1 MNTPSP
7 ACTVRIAAAQYDV
20 APLADWVAYERRITA
35 WVDEAALAGARLLLF
50 PEYFAME
57 LASLFGPE
65 VSLSLPRQLNAMQE
79 LLADFLAL
87 FARLSRT
94 HGACIVAGSYPV
106 RLADG
111 SYRNRCHLFH
121 PDGRRMFQ
129 DKLQMTRFETEE
141 WHIGAGDTLKV
152 FDTAFG
158 RIGINICYDSE
169 FPLFAHR
176 QVAAGA
182 DLILVPSCTD
192 TRAGYHR
199 VRLGSRARALE
210 NQCFVVHSP
219 TVGEA
224 PWSAAVDRNTGAAAV
239 YAPVDYGFP
248 DDGVL
253 VEGELD
259 RAQWVYADLD
269 LGALAGVR
277 RHGQVCNF
285 RDWDAQARIAGV
297 EILAL
302 DGTSG

>member
-1 MNTPSP
+1 VKTPSP
-7 ACTVRIAAAQYDV
+7 AGRLRIAAAQYDV
-20 APLADWVAYERRITA
+20 APLADWAGYERRITA

-65 VSLSLPRQLNAMQE
+65 VPLSLPRQLHAMQE
-79 LLADFLAL
+79 LLPGFLAL
-87 FARLSRT
+87 FARLART

-121 PDGRRMFQ
+121 PDGRCVFQ
-129 DKLQMTRFETEE
+129 DKLQMTRFETEQ
-141 WHIGAGDTLKV
+141 WHIGAGEALKV

-158 RIGINICYDSE
+158 RIGINICYDVE
-169 FPLFAHR
+169 FPLLAHR
-176 QVAAGA
+176 QVVAGA

-210 NQCFVVHSP
+210 NQCFVVQSP
-219 TVGEA
+219 TVGDA

-253 VEGELD
+253 VEGEPD
-259 RAQWVYADLD
+259 RAQWVFADLD
-269 LGALAGVR
+269 LGALAAVR
-277 RHGQVCNF
+277 RHGQVFNF

-297 EILAL
+297 EIVAA
-302 DGTSG
+302 DGA

>member
-1 MNTPSP
+1 MNTPAP
-7 ACTVRIAAAQYDV
+7 PRPLRIAAAQYDV
-20 APLADWVAYERRITA
+20 TPLAHWNDYERRIA
-35 WVDEAALAGARLLLF
+35 SWVDEAVGAGAGLLLF

-65 VSLSLPRQLNAMQE
+65 VPLSLPRQLSAMQE
-79 LLADFLAL
+79 LLPGFLAL
-87 FARLSRT
+87 FARLART
-94 HGACIVAGSYPV
+94 RGACIVAGSYPV

-121 PDGRRMFQ
+121 PDGRCVFQ

-141 WHIGAGDTLKV
+141 WHIGAGDALKV

-158 RIGINICYDSE
+158 RIGINICYDAE
-169 FPLFAHR
+169 FPLLAHR

-210 NQCFVVHSP
+210 NQCFVVQSP

-239 YAPVDYGFP
+239 YGPVDYGFP

-253 VEGELD
+253 VEGEMD

-269 LGALAGVR
+269 LGALAEVR

-285 RDWDAQARIAGV
+285 RDWDAQARIADV
-297 EILAL
+297 DVVAL
-302 DGTSG
+302 HGA

>member
-1 MNTPSP
+1 MNAPSP
-7 ACTVRIAAAQYDV
+7 ARRLRIGAAQYGI
-20 APLADWVAYERRITA
+20 APLADWTGYERRITA
-35 WVDEAALAGARLLLF
+35 WVGEAATAGAGLLLF

-65 VSLSLPRQLNAMQE
+65 VALSLPRQLDAMQE
-79 LLADFLAL
+79 LLPGFLAL
-87 FARLSRT
+87 FARLART

-121 PDGRRMFQ
+121 PDGRCVFQ
-129 DKLQMTRFETEE
+129 DKLQMTRFETEQ
-141 WHIGAGDTLKV
+141 WHIGAGDALKV
-152 FDTAFG
+152 FDTTFG
-158 RIGINICYDSE
+158 RIGINVCYDVE
-169 FPLFAHR
+169 FPLLAHR

-210 NQCFVVHSP
+210 NQCFVVQSP

-239 YAPVDYGFP
+239 YAPVDHGFP

-253 VEGELD
+253 VEGEPD
-259 RAQWVYADLD
+259 RAQWVFADLD
-269 LGALAGVR
+269 LGSLATVR
-277 RHGQVCNF
+277 GHGQVFNF
-285 RDWDAQARIAGV
+285 RDWDAQARIDGV
-297 EILAL
+297 EIVVA
-302 DGTSG
+302 DGA

>member
-87 FARLSRT
+87 FARLART

-152 FDTAFG
+152 FDTAFVVTHRDRRQQTG
-158 RIGINICYDSE
+158 QGQIATALRLLANQMPDASGQHRE
-169 FPLFAHR
+169 QQQEHR
-176 QVAAGA
+176 QQCDGDGFFHGDCLCRGIVPQGVVA
-182 DLILVPSCTD
+182 S
-192 TRAGYHR
+192 
-199 VRLGSRARALE
+199 
-210 NQCFVVHSP
+210 
-219 TVGEA
+219 
-224 PWSAAVDRNTGAAAV
+224 
-239 YAPVDYGFP
+239 
-248 DDGVL
+248 
-253 VEGELD
+253 
-259 RAQWVYADLD
+259 
-269 LGALAGVR
+269 
-277 RHGQVCNF
+277 
-285 RDWDAQARIAGV
+285 
-297 EILAL
+297 
-302 DGTSG
+302 

>member
-1 MNTPSP
+1 VNAPS
-7 ACTVRIAAAQYDV
+7 AARRLRIGAAQYGV
-20 APLADWVAYERRITA
+20 APLADWAGYEHRITA
-35 WVDEAALAGARLLLF
+35 WVGEAATAGAGLLLF

-65 VSLSLPRQLNAMQE
+65 VPLSLPRQLHAMQE
-79 LLADFLAL
+79 LLPGFLAL
-87 FARLSRT
+87 FARLART

-121 PDGRRMFQ
+121 PDGRCVFQ
-129 DKLQMTRFETEE
+129 DKLQMTRFETEQ
-141 WHIGAGDTLKV
+141 WHIGAGEALKV

-158 RIGINICYDSE
+158 RIGINICYDVE
-169 FPLFAHR
+169 FPLLAHR
-176 QVAAGA
+176 QVVAGA

-210 NQCFVVHSP
+210 NQCFVVQAP
-219 TVGEA
+219 TVGDA

-239 YAPVDYGFP
+239 YAPVDHGFP

-253 VEGELD
+253 VEGAMD

-269 LGALAGVR
+269 LGALAEVR
-277 RHGQVCNF
+277 RHGQVFNF

-297 EILAL
+297 EVVAMG
-302 DGTSG
+302 DA

>member
-1 MNTPSP
+1 MSTAAAPGRL
-7 ACTVRIAAAQYDV
+7 RIAAAQYDIGRP
-20 APLADWVAYERRITA
+20 ANWAGYEHKVTR
-35 WVDEAALAGARLLLF
+35 WVDEAAAAGAGVLLF

-65 VSLSLPRQLNAMQE
+65 VPLSLPRQLSAMQE
-79 LLADFLAL
+79 LLPGFLAL
-87 FARLSRT
+87 FARLART
-94 HGACIVAGSYPV
+94 RGACIVAGSYPV

-121 PDGRRMFQ
+121 PDGRGMFQ

-169 FPLFAHR
+169 FPLLAHA

-210 NQCFVVHSP
+210 NQCFVVQSS

-224 PWSAAVDRNTGAAAV
+224 RWSAAVDRNTGAAAV

-269 LGALAGVR
+269 LGALAEVR

-285 RDWDAQARIAGV
+285 RDWDAQARIADV
-297 EILAL
+297 EIVAL
-302 DGTSG
+302 HGA